1 MTIIAAAF
9 ALAVALTPAHT
20 AAEIVVLPAEQR
32 GRDLVLEFDARFAA
46 GAPSIP
52 DIFGNPR
59 AARSPIGP
67 YALCPSPATV
77 VEVR

>member
-1 MTIIAAAF
+1 NPNVWRLLGAVNSGSLSLAQGEAVGLF
-9 ALAVALTPAHT
+9 AGT
-20 AAEIVVLPAEQR
+20 
-32 GRDLVLEFDARFAA
+32 
-46 GAPSIP
+46 PSIP